1 MGLKLF
7 CGPRGG
13 LNWDNTRLMFRT
25 NYELLMRKRI
35 DLHVD
40 LSQQKFGS
48 AWFWDTFLCGGQCG
62 GRVLPIDISDLDH
75 VVPQSLFSWSITK
88 PNVMMLRDSVR
99 SDGFGHWEID
109 ERGSIIISLTND
121 ILGFSAY
128 AYAMSAD
135 RQSLVVDIARDYGVA
150 RNVSFNIEDALIN
163 NIDNLTCLCPPCN
176 RSKGNR
182 V

>member
-25 NYELLMRKRI
+25 NYKLLMGKRI
-35 DLHVD
+35 ALHVD
-40 LSQQKFGS
+40 LSKQKFGS
-48 AWFWDTFLCGGQCG
+48 DWLWDTFLCGGQCG

-75 VVPQSLFSWSITK
+75 VVPQSRFSWSITE
-88 PNVMMLRDSVR
+88 PTMMFRDSVR
-99 SDGFGHWEID
+99 SDGFGNWEID
-109 ERGSIIISLTND
+109 KKGSIQISLTND
-121 ILGFSAY
+121 TSGFFSY
-128 AYAMSAD
+128 VYNYVYEKSTNSE
-135 RQSLVVDIARDYGVA
+135 SLVVDIGRNY
-150 RNVSFNIEDALIN
+150 NVSFSIEDALLN